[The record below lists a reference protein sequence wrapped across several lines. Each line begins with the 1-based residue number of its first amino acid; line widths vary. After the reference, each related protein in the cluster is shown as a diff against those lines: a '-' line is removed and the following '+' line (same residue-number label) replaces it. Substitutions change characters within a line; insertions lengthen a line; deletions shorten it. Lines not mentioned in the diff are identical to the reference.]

1 MQIANDTSAVPGLP
15 KGKPRLSLLA
25 ISNLSFGF
33 FGIQIAFAL
42 QTANVS
48 RIFQTLGASIDGLPI
63 LWIAGPVTGLL
74 VQPVIGYLSDRTW
87 SRFGRRRPYF
97 LAGAI
102 LGTLALLALPNSGL
116 LWLAV
121 PIFWILDIALN
132 VSMEPFRA
140 FVGDML
146 PDEQRT
152 TGYAVQTIFIG
163 TGALLASAAP
173 YVLTHVLGV
182 TGNAPPGVLPPTVLL
197 SFYIGAFVFLAAVVW
212 TVWSTPE
219 YSPQELAAFEAG
231 RREAPTDVASAALG
245 PRRSAVREL
254 LIDIAAMPPAMR
266 RLATIQFFSWCA
278 FFILWIYATP
288 VIAFHHFSEAKPG
301 SASYNA
307 AGDWIGILFAV
318 YNGAAA
324 LYAFVMPA
332 LARRLGKGRLHAL
345 NLIAGSAGFAGFLLT
360 RDSQLLVIPMVGIG
374 IAWASV
380 LAMPYALLC
389 GAIPYQKL
397 GTYMGIFN
405 FFIVLPQI
413 VVSLAMG
420 WIVHLA
426 FPGDPVGVMA
436 IAAASFLI
444 AASLAWGQVDG

>member
-1 MQIANDTSAVPGLP
+1 
-15 KGKPRLSLLA
+15 
-25 ISNLSFGF
+25 
-33 FGIQIAFAL
+33 
-42 QTANVS
+42 
-48 RIFQTLGASIDGLPI
+48 
-63 LWIAGPVTGLL
+63 VTGLL

-102 LGTLALLALPNSGL
+102 VGTLALLALPNSGL

-140 FVGDML
+140 FIGDML

-173 YVLTHVLGV
+173 YVLTHAFGL
-182 TGNAPPGVLPPTVLL
+182 TGTAPPGVLPATVKL
-197 SFYIGAFVFLAAVVW
+197 SFYIGAFVFLAAVAW
-212 TVWSTPE
+212 TVCSTRE

-231 RREAPTDVASAALG
+231 RRDVATDVASVALG

-254 LIDIAAMPPAMR
+254 LVDIAAMPSAMR
-266 RLATIQFFSWCA
+266 RLAAIQFFSWCA

-288 VIAFHHFSEAKPG
+288 VIAFHHFAEAKPG
-301 SASYNA
+301 SAAYNE

-324 LYAFVMPA
+324 LYAFALPS

-345 NLIAGSAGFAGFLLT
+345 NLVAGSAGFAGFLLT

-426 FPGDPVGVMA
+426 LPGDPVGVMA

>member
-1 MQIANDTSAVPGLP
+1 MQSAIQTNAGPLAPRV
-15 KGKPRLSLLA
+15 KPRLGLLA
-25 ISNLSFGF
+25 IGNLSFGF

-42 QTANVS
+42 QAANVS

-63 LWIAGPVTGLL
+63 LWIAGPVTGLI

-97 LAGAI
+97 LGGAI
-102 LGTLALLALPNSGL
+102 VGTLALFALPNSGL

-121 PIFWILDIALN
+121 PIFWVLDIALN

-146 PDEQRT
+146 PEEQRT

-163 TGALLASAAP
+163 AGALLASAAP
-173 YVLTHVLGV
+173 YLFTHVFGV
-182 TGNAPPGVLPPTVLL
+182 RGTAAPGVVPATVQL
-197 SFYIGAFVFLAAVVW
+197 SFYIGAAVFLAAVAW
-212 TVWSTPE
+212 TVWSTGE
-219 YSPQELAAFEAG
+219 YSPQQLAAFERG
-231 RREAPTDVASAALG
+231 RDPNAAEAAPATRRL
-245 PRRSAVREL
+245 PRGAVREL
-254 LIDIAAMPPAMR
+254 LSDVASMPQAMR
-266 RLATIQFFSWCA
+266 RLAAIQFFSWCA

-288 VIAFHHFSEAKPG
+288 VIAYHHFADARPG
-301 SASYNA
+301 TAAYNV

-318 YNGAAA
+318 YNGTAA
-324 LYAFVMPA
+324 LYAFALPS

-345 NLIAGSAGFAGFLLT
+345 NLAAGALGFAGFLMT
-360 RDSQLLVIPMVGIG
+360 RDSGLLLIPMVGIG

-426 FPGDPVGVMA
+426 FPADPAGVMA
-436 IAAASFLI
+436 IAAVSFLI

>member
-1 MQIANDTSAVPGLP
+1 MQMVNEASAAGGLP
-15 KGKPRLSLLA
+15 TSKPRLSLLA
-25 ISNLSFGF
+25 IGNLSFGF

-74 VQPVIGYLSDRTW
+74 VQPIIGYLSDRTW

-102 LGTLALLALPNSGL
+102 FGTLALLALPNSGL

-121 PIFWILDIALN
+121 PIFWVLDIALN

-173 YVLTHVLGV
+173 YVLTHIVGV
-182 TGNAPPGVLPPTVLL
+182 SGTAPPGELPATVRL
-197 SFYIGAFVFLAAVVW
+197 SFYIGAFVFLAAVIW
-212 TVWSTPE
+212 TVWSTGE
-219 YSPQELAAFEAG
+219 YSPKQLAAFEAG
-231 RREAPTDVASAALG
+231 RGSPATDVASAALG
-245 PRRSAVREL
+245 PRRGAVREL

-266 RLATIQFFSWCA
+266 RLAVIQFFSWCA

-288 VIAFHHFSEAKPG
+288 VIAYHHFGQAAPG
-301 SASYNA
+301 NAAYNA

-324 LYAFVMPA
+324 IYAFVMPS
-332 LARRLGKGRLHAL
+332 LARRFGKGRLHAL
-345 NLIAGSAGFAGFLLT
+345 NLLAGSAGFAGFLLT

-436 IAAASFLI
+436 IAAASFVI
-444 AASLAWGQVDG
+444 AATLAWGQVDE